1 VTPARTPLGAI
12 TPNTAESADIGSA
25 GGCAPPPRT
34 QAGSTPSAD
43 AILLS
48 SEVEARPELTPP
60 VTGAGD
66 SAGGPSEI
74 AAEAAAGQTGGADIP
89 TGTLQP
95 SPFDPSPQLVVTDHA
110 EEPPKKV
117 TLPAAKLLAE
127 LRTPL
132 QTKTS
137 DWKERMAALAK
148 LREALQGCDVTG
160 GGADAATLARR
171 LEPLVGPLQVQLTEL
186 RSAIIREACRTV
198 EAVAAALGEHFE
210 PIALELLPMLIDL
223 TACAKKVM
231 ATSGVTCLTKIV
243 QCCCSSEGAALSAV
257 IAQVQGHKDARTR
270 AQCMAVVTMVLE
282 QWSDEHL
289 TPHGERL
296 REMLAQA
303 MQDASSD
310 VRSEARKSF
319 AIYWRVWPES
329 GDMML
334 ASQPMS
340 VRKALRREFPG
351 LKSSVLAQL
360 GTTRVK
366 KTDRPSA
373 KEFMRNRRKQM
384 RAKAAPTVAAG
395 PTKQADA
402 VPNSPSGGGDADTAR
417 SPAGDLTPV
426 AVQSEEAGTVVEAQA
441 AVEPEKPACAA
452 SVEPAKPACAP
463 SSCGISADEA
473 APEKVVA
480 DVAACISSTAAR
492 ASSLGADSCIGL
504 VGSSSGTEEI
514 PAAADTSVPS
524 NRTTKAP
531 PSPLAVPPAEVGDAL
546 ALPIK
551 DRILMWQNMQAQRCL
566 AGHQAGLGVPVL
578 PSLPSE
584 GSGRPSHAPL
594 TKTDLDRRTA
604 QIQGIVA
611 KRKAAIKDGFA

>member
-1 VTPARTPLGAI
+1 MFAAAASGSVDCTPIRP
-12 TPNTAESADIGSA
+12 
-25 GGCAPPPRT
+25 
-34 QAGSTPSAD
+34 
-43 AILLS
+43 
-48 SEVEARPELTPP
+48 EARPEAASSSSSKAVSRTPLSTP
-60 VTGAGD
+60 DGAR
-66 SAGGPSEI
+66 AQPSSDK
-74 AAEAAAGQTGGADIP
+74 ATPSQQTP
-89 TGTLQP
+89 SKSRQLPQP
-95 SPFDPSPQLVVTDHA
+95 SPGGHLVNETSVFDAQEIHTMCGV
-110 EEPPKKV
+110 
-117 TLPAAKLLAE
+117 LA
-127 LRTPL
+127 
-132 QTKTS
+132 TKDTAWV
-137 DWKERMAALAK
+137 DRVNALEH
-148 LREALQGCDVTG
+148 LRELTTAATEGSAHSV
-160 GGADAATLARR
+160 DAATLARR

-231 ATSGVTCLTKIV
+231 ATSGVACLTKIV